1 MEQFK
6 NKSKLEQW
14 TIALAA
20 LLSFAFLARLFQESS
35 LTGLLWTVVMCF
47 VAVLMLS
54 RGKEDL
60 FRWAF
65 PAVGAVGLFA
75 FFAGYAWGLYQPD
88 WCRSDVSFLC
98 LLPGL
103 LMLFGQLGVAAL
115 GGLLYAKQFPAL
127 GDTLR
132 KYWYVPALAF
142 AVCFVYS
149 LLLGFALNVVG
160 GRYWYGFSEYVGLR
174 TLLWC
179 GLAFCLG
186 WRAAGH
192 EELPTRS
199 APDGTE
205 TPAPASRYCSPALL
219 LFLAF
224 ITLGIWMFVWI
235 WRTTAAL
242 APYEE
247 RHPRKPWLETLCC
260 LLLPFY
266 AVWWVYRS
274 AQLAALAADGEEDR
288 HFTTLCLALAALL
301 PPVAILLVQD
311 KLNMLADR
319 EEEIEVELE
328 VVEPEAAEEEP
339 EVVEEELAPVE
350 EEPEPA
356 EEEPEV
362 VEEEPE
368 VVEEKPAPVEEEPEV
383 VEEEPAPV
391 KEEKTE

>member
-1 MEQFK
+1 MDQFK
-6 NKSKLEQW
+6 EKSKLEQW

-20 LLSFAFLARLFQESS
+20 LLSLAFLARLFRESS

-65 PAVGAVGLFA
+65 PAVGAVGLFG

-88 WCRSDVSFLC
+88 WLRSDVSFLC

-160 GRYWYGFSEYVGLR
+160 NRHWIGFSEYAGLR
-174 TLLWC
+174 TLLWA

-192 EELPTRS
+192 DALPSRS
-199 APDGTE
+199 APADAE
-205 TPAPASRYCSPALL
+205 TPAPAVKYCSAAKL
-219 LFLAF
+219 LFLTL
-224 ITLGIWMFVWI
+224 ITLGIWMLVWI
-235 WRTTAAL
+235 WRTTATL
-242 APYEE
+242 APYED

-266 AVWWVYRS
+266 VVYWLYKS

-288 HFTTLCLALAALL
+288 RFSTLCLILAALL
-301 PPVAILLVQD
+301 TPIAMLLVQD
-311 KLNMLADR
+311 KLNVLADR
-319 EEEIEVELE
+319 EEEIEVEFE
-328 VVEPEAAEEEP
+328 VVEAAPVEDEPEAE
-339 EVVEEELAPVE
+339 PVE
-350 EEPEPA
+350 EEP
-356 EEEPEV
+356 V
-362 VEEEPE
+362 
-368 VVEEKPAPVEEEPEV
+368 PVED
-383 VEEEPAPV
+383 EPAPIEDEPV
-391 KEEKTE
+391 PVEDEPVSVEEDVPVEDEPAAQEPDAE